1 MSTTAEFLVRFVS
14 FFFSSKSP
22 IAELRKK
29 TCSAVVTLAAISTSA
44 NCSNSATTKTVPLIT
59 AATKLI
65 TTDTACRFIPNPRC
79 FVVTSR
85 RVLGAHALYHL
96 LAQRVQA
103 IHDPV
108 CFHIDQCVAFDFPI
122 TGLRQKVMI
131 LAQVWKFIQLYV
143 FAAKR
148 RRKQFERLLHVRGK
162 RA

>member
-79 FVVTSR
+79 LVVTSR
-85 RVLGAHALYHL
+85 RVLGAHELHHL
-96 LAQRVQA
+96 FAQRVQA

-108 CFHIDQCVAFDFPI
+108 RFHVDQRVPFDCPI
-122 TGLRQKVMI
+122 AGLHQNVMI
-131 LAQVWKFIQLYV
+131 LAQVWKLIQLYM
-143 FAAKR
+143 FAAER
-148 RRKQFERLLHVRGK
+148 RRKQFERLFHV
-162 RA
+162 